1 MRIYLSTPSYVVVS
15 EFHSR
20 FPDYPIYV
28 LRSFG
33 RPNADNADFFSNRN
47 GCVSGLILDSGTWTL
62 NNSATNNGINITR
75 EGYADYL
82 RRFGQFFE
90 FYFNYDSNHQPEGFS
105 ENIEHQTQLEKR
117 GFNPVPV
124 IHDIY
129 GEEVDYY
136 IKMDYKTIAIGSYQN
151 PTPSELKELVSKLN
165 RYGVSVHLFGCT
177 RYKYLSVCP
186 VFSSDSSSWTQSGS
200 HGVMLFWNKDNH
212 DEDKTD
218 KILLKDYVNQ
228 NKKGGIPIEDYNFG
242 DSFKQYLHDTFRF
255 SLNDLYGLKMYHNRA
270 LVNIYYF
277 AEMQARIT
285 KIHQTINDRSINDD
299 KLAHSQARI
308 GAPERNVSPT
318 APGKSRL

>member
-1 MRIYLSTPSYVVVS
+1 
-15 EFHSR
+15 
-20 FPDYPIYV
+20 
-28 LRSFG
+28 
-33 RPNADNADFFSNRN
+33 
-47 GCVSGLILDSGTWTL
+47 LILDSGTWTL